1 MHSAGSGSKSTQGA
15 ISSTWQPGELCRP
28 ATRSARARTFR
39 SPSFVLSLPLSVLCC
54 ALLSSRRHT
63 QGHPIGAGAPDA
75 SPSSRE
81 LSLRPLYLTVVV
93 TGALFFRCMRSSSTS
108 AMGSAPERAARERA
122 RALAAAGDHRT
133 PVPFGEDGTSSL
145 HLRPKYEKWSPNAAA
160 RGPASPWRSRSRP
173 SLTRSP
179 PTRSPSRPCALR
191 ARAFSA
197 QGGMWEEI
205 EIMRKLRR
213 QIYMAVMAMHIKGPE
228 TGDGRH
234 PNVCRLFETFE
245 SESQAAEDTELTLS
259 ASISMLLVD
268 YVATTLLYGLVT
280 WGPGV
285 VHAGFTRSTELT
297 THISCFRLRFRMRAR
312 DSAAVALSAKRHCTR
327 RRDLGSSGPTT
338 GFSVKCQKNRFIIF
352 SSDDV

>member
-1 MHSAGSGSKSTQGA
+1 ME
-15 ISSTWQPGELCRP
+15 PECR
-28 ATRSARARTFR
+28 S
-39 SPSFVLSLPLSVLCC
+39 
-54 ALLSSRRHT
+54 
-63 QGHPIGAGAPDA
+63 
-75 SPSSRE
+75 E
-81 LSLRPLYLTVVV
+81 
-93 TGALFFRCMRSSSTS
+93 RSSVSVAIKIEAKS
-108 AMGSAPERAARERA
+108 DEAPSDTL
-122 RALAAAGDHRT
+122 ALA
-133 PVPFGEDGTSSL
+133 
-145 HLRPKYEKWSPNAAA
+145 
-160 RGPASPWRSRSRP
+160 P
-173 SLTRSP
+173 S
-179 PTRSPSRPCALR
+179 
-191 ARAFSA
+191 ARAFSV

-259 ASISMLLVD
+259 ASISMILVD

-312 DSAAVALSAKRHCTR
+312 DSAAAAAAALSAKRHCTR